1 MGLSAGAGVQV
12 ARTLKRALTEA
23 RRDNITGEAAKA
35 AYYFF
40 LSFFPLLLA
49 AFAFAGF
56 LGDSAFDTLMRWIR
70 GAVPAEAASIL
81 QNVVAEITKDRKPG
95 ALTFGVVMT
104 LWSASNFFAA
114 IADGLDA
121 MFDVAP
127 GSWWKKRIKAIAMMF
142 SAGILLGVGG
152 TLIVAGP
159 AIFAKLGLGI
169 VMTLLRWPVVLA
181 IIVGVFFLLYFILPD
196 RSQHAVK
203 RELAA
208 GAFAGALLWILA
220 TAGFRIYVARMG
232 NYGAAYGS
240 LGGVIVM
247 LLWLYLSALAI
258 LFGGEVADV
267 LADRRAPPR
276 NGDDMDDTRTP
287 AQPVDAAQMRADRAL
302 PPAGRAGP
310 LHKGRRTIADVLERA
325 GREDGAEYV
334 RSLDLDAFDET
345 LQTRVRQVESGV
357 RARPMISVAAAVFAG
372 FVLGRI
378 LRD

>member
-1 MGLSAGAGVQV
+1 MGVAAGTGVQV
-12 ARTLKRALTEA
+12 AHTLKRAFSEA

-70 GAVPAEAASIL
+70 GSVPAEAASIL
-81 QNVVAEITKDRKPG
+81 QSVVEEITKDRKPG
-95 ALTFGVVMT
+95 ALTFGIIMT
-104 LWSASNFFAA
+104 VWSASNFFAA

-121 MFDVAP
+121 MFDVPP

-159 AIFAKLGLGI
+159 AIFEKLGIGVI
-169 VMTLLRWPVVLA
+169 MTVLRWPLVLA

-203 RELAA
+203 KELLLGAA
-208 GAFAGALLWILA
+208 AGALLWVVA
-220 TAGFRIYVARMG
+220 TAGFRVYVANMG

-267 LADRRAPPR
+267 LADSRAP
-276 NGDDMDDTRTP
+276 T
-287 AQPVDAAQMRADRAL
+287 
-302 PPAGRAGP
+302 
-310 LHKGRRTIADVLERA
+310 
-325 GREDGAEYV
+325 
-334 RSLDLDAFDET
+334 
-345 LQTRVRQVESGV
+345 
-357 RARPMISVAAAVFAG
+357 
-372 FVLGRI
+372 
-378 LRD
+378 